1 MSGLS
6 ETSKNKNIYKLKTN
20 SKSSDGSFAN
30 IFVPTSNSGAKSDQ
44 IPGFYMSQ
52 NSFDDVISRI
62 LEPILETAVKRGL
75 MARLL
80 QCDVSNEAISN
91 ATRFKPNNV
100 KTDRL
105 RENLSRLKLPKRHI
119 LLQKLSKATTSLN
132 NTSNINKIQTTNA
145 TDPSTQLALAAP
157 VDSSLV
163 SRAKSFQERAV
174 LSVSSPVAGANSG
187 AVASSSSSSS
197 SNNNSV
203 SKSFSPVSVKKNT
216 NLSHTHPAMWLTD
229 LADRVSSH
237 RLASRYALGFT
248 ERHLVQETERY
259 NELTD
264 IVSNGQAQLKNN
276 VKHTKH
282 ANQLIELKKKLPK
295 IATQL
300 ETAEKVEHKAE
311 ERLRKA
317 KLAHSVAVRKR
328 REVQAKR
335 HTVNGEIQTLK
346 RAMGTVILKLQASLI
361 ESKKLYRESEL
372 NLEMLHGFKYYQ
384 ELIDELV
391 EQQQLVGTEIFPSS
405 STSSA
410 TATVTDD
417 NSVPS
422 STSLSA
428 ASSTASSSS
437 SSSSA
442 LTTTPL
448 MSVLEQA
455 NRHIDTLMETSNLK
469 EQAEQ
474 CRMILL
480 SLSLLK
486 RSWFQPPVGIHM
498 RSRAPSLGRS
508 PSIGQQHGY
517 LNTSRSQVIVAQ
529 GHDSSLR
536 AMDDL
541 ERKLSE
547 KVASYKGTVADTALT
562 ATNAGGSATNCNVAS
577 TVVLYHAG
585 TFKR

>member
-1 MSGLS
+1 M
-6 ETSKNKNIYKLKTN
+6 
-20 SKSSDGSFAN
+20 
-30 IFVPTSNSGAKSDQ
+30 
-44 IPGFYMSQ
+44 
-52 NSFDDVISRI
+52 
-62 LEPILETAVKRGL
+62 
-75 MARLL
+75 
-80 QCDVSNEAISN
+80 
-91 ATRFKPNNV
+91 
-100 KTDRL
+100 
-105 RENLSRLKLPKRHI
+105 
-119 LLQKLSKATTSLN
+119 
-132 NTSNINKIQTTNA
+132 
-145 TDPSTQLALAAP
+145 
-157 VDSSLV
+157 
-163 SRAKSFQERAV
+163 
-174 LSVSSPVAGANSG
+174 
-187 AVASSSSSSS
+187 
-197 SNNNSV
+197 
-203 SKSFSPVSVKKNT
+203 
-216 NLSHTHPAMWLTD
+216 
-229 LADRVSSH
+229 
-237 RLASRYALGFT
+237 
-248 ERHLVQETERY
+248 
-259 NELTD
+259 
-264 IVSNGQAQLKNN
+264 
-276 VKHTKH
+276 
-282 ANQLIELKKKLPK
+282 
-295 IATQL
+295 
-300 ETAEKVEHKAE
+300 
-311 ERLRKA
+311 
-317 KLAHSVAVRKR
+317 
-328 REVQAKR
+328 
-335 HTVNGEIQTLK
+335 
-346 RAMGTVILKLQASLI
+346 
-361 ESKKLYRESEL
+361 
-372 NLEMLHGFKYYQ
+372 GFKYYQ